1 MNNNIKIQNFTDFQN
16 SQDSVY
22 LTDLASD
29 KKRSYYKSP
38 TIYRENGFRYFFF
51 SREETRKHIHI
62 ISGNGEA
69 KFWLKPKIELAVNY
83 SFSQKE
89 LNKIIKV
96 IEEHYDEFINEWNKH
111 FSS

>member
-51 SREETRKHIHI
+51 SREE
-62 ISGNGEA
+62 GEA